1 MTNSTRETTEG
12 PGLDRGFAAGGVGRI
27 DRLLRSLSHDVR
39 TPLNAMICTLRLLE
53 TKLGPH
59 LDDQDRGDF
68 ASLRSAVWSILDLHN
83 GVLDH
88 ARLADGRLVAEESDF
103 AIDDA
108 LRGCAQLVRPLA
120 IQKGLPLIVDLKAGA
135 TVRSDPSMVRH
146 VVGNLLSNAIR
157 YTERG
162 HVAVRSRLDE
172 RGVRVDVE
180 DTGIGIAPEDSGRIF
195 EEYFRADSGRG
206 GGLGLGLTLARE
218 MTELIGGALTVT
230 SRSGEGSTFTL
241 ALPPRALVA
250 PTSSGMS
257 A

>member
-1 MTNSTRETTEG
+1 MTDSARETTEEAG
-12 PGLDRGFAAGGVGRI
+12 PDRGFAAGGAGRT
-27 DRLLRSLSHDVR
+27 DRLLRSLAHDIR
-39 TPLNAMICTLRLLE
+39 TPLNAMIFTLRLLE

-59 LDDQDRGDF
+59 LDEQDRGDF
-68 ASLRSAVWSILDLHN
+68 DSLRSEIWSILELHN
-83 GVLDH
+83 GILDH

-103 AIDDA
+103 ALDDA
-108 LRGCAQLVRPLA
+108 LRDCVQVVRPLA
-120 IQKGLPLIVDLKAGA
+120 LQKGLPIVADLKAGA
-135 TVRSDPSMVRH
+135 IVRSDPSMIRH
-146 VVGNLLSNAIR
+146 IVGNLLSNAIR

-162 HVAVRSRLDE
+162 QIAVRSRVDE
-172 RGVRVDVE
+172 GGVRVEVE
-180 DTGIGIAPEDSGRIF
+180 DTGIGIAPEDRARIF

-218 MTELIGGALTVT
+218 MSELIGGSLTVT

-250 PTSSGMS
+250 PTPLGTS